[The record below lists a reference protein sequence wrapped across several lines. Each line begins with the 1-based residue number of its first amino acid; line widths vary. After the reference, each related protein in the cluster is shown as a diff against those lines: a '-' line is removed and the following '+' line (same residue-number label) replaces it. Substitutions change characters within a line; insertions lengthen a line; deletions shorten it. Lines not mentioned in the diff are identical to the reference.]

1 MERIATIVAY
11 DIADPKRLRRV
22 FEICRGFGDHLQFSV
37 FRADLTPRA
46 RAELVAA
53 LDGVINHNED
63 QILLVTIGP
72 TEGTRVNKAFSA
84 LGRPYTHPEFHAT
97 IL

>member
-1 MERIATIVAY
+1 MERVATLVAY

-22 FEICRGFGDHLQFSV
+22 FEICRGFGDHLQLSV

-53 LDGVINHNED
+53 LDAVINHTED
-63 QILLVTIGP
+63 QVLLVAIGP
-72 TEGTRVNKAFSA
+72 TEGTRVSKAFAA
-84 LGRPYTHPEFHAT
+84 LGRSYTHPEFHAVV
-97 IL
+97 L